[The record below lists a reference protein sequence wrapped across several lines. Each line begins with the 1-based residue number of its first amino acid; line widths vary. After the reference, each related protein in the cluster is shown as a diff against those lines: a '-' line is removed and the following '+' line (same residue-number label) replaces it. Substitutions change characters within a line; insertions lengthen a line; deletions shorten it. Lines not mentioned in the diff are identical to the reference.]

1 MIKIHPIQTG
11 VVQVKRAQKRRRL
24 GGLLRTLTDQ
34 DWSEW
39 LPIYAWLI
47 EHPEGLFLV
56 DTGETARTKEADYFP
71 SWHPYFRWAM
81 KTRVELDEEVGP
93 QLRSIGVEPE
103 EIDTVIMTH
112 LHTDHAGGIR
122 YFPGSRFL
130 VSPDELGRAGGFLG
144 KLRGYLPDHWPE
156 WFRPDD
162 PAEGVVRK
170 IGPFYPCHSVT
181 TDGAIAILP
190 TEGHTPHHI
199 SVLVSTPEMRYLLAG
214 DASYSQVALLNQR
227 PDGVSPAPFAAKRTL
242 RQILAL
248 ASSKPMVYLPSHD
261 PEAVERLEN
270 REPIPGA
277 QAAGALLTGHAGG
290 QRELATVIR
299 GS

>member
-1 MIKIHPIQTG
+1 
-11 VVQVKRAQKRRRL
+11 
-24 GGLLRTLTDQ
+24 
-34 DWSEW
+34 
-39 LPIYAWLI
+39 
-47 EHPEGLFLV
+47 
-56 DTGETARTKEADYFP
+56 
-71 SWHPYFRWAM
+71 
-81 KTRVELDEEVGP
+81 
-93 QLRSIGVEPE
+93 LRSIGVEPE